1 MQTNTVKAFRQRLIR
16 AGFTNVRLSQY
27 REFIFLYC
35 ISPYGREIEK
45 TYMVDEVSSLPRKE
59 YVV

>member
-16 AGFTNVRLSQY
+16 AGFTDVRLSQY
-27 REFIFLYC
+27 HEYIFLCC
-35 ISPYGREIEK
+35 ISPYGALIER
-45 TYMVDEVSSLPRKE
+45 TFTPDEVSSLPRKE

>member
-27 REFIFLYC
+27 RDFIILYC